1 MFDSFCPFLNGFDIF
16 GRISHTYER
25 AECYPPAG
33 FFFLANFISYCY
45 LILNLNYMQP
55 AYLQVIMIVK
65 FLDFLDFMLALPG
78 KNYVFY
84 ALILVLIFGT

>member
-1 MFDSFCPFLNGFDIF
+1 
-16 GRISHTYER
+16 
-25 AECYPPAG
+25 
-33 FFFLANFISYCY
+33 
-45 LILNLNYMQP
+45 MQP
-55 AYLQVIMIVK
+55 VYLQVIMIVK